1 MFWAGAT
8 EVFCP
13 ASSLGDKFI
22 SAKLRCT
29 AAEFSFL
36 VALSTAFF
44 LALLLPFIG
53 WEFSFSGGTA
63 LAVGGLTVLKLAEF
77 YTARAIPPSA
87 GRVTKSS
94 LRSSAPSTDPAPV
107 PL

>member
-1 MFWAGAT
+1 MIRSVAT
-8 EVFCP
+8 VLFFA

-63 LAVGGLTVLKLAEF
+63 LAVGGLTVLIYF
-77 YTARAIPPSA
+77 Y
-87 GRVTKSS
+87 GR
-94 LRSSAPSTDPAPV
+94 RI
-107 PL
+107 